1 MSTKSLRSAVDRLS
15 IESMSE
21 RFGDGH
27 FVGGVLGS
35 RQVSGLTL
43 AETVYKPGLH
53 VPAHA
58 HDHGL
63 CCLVLRGSFTE
74 RLGRRSTACGT
85 GSLIYH
91 PADEPH
97 AHDFDSVGGRVFN
110 VQFGAQW
117 AQRLTDFGVRQP
129 GSPVDLHRSRA
140 AWLASQLYHEFCTGD
155 TASVLS
161 IEGLALALLGEVT
174 RSATTEEAPGARPHW
189 LRRAVEYLHGHY
201 RETISL
207 HDLARRVDIDPSH
220 LARTF
225 RGHFGCTMS
234 EYVRKLRVD
243 HARKELLATSKPLS
257 EIAYAAGFS
266 DQAHFSRVFRQH
278 TGLTPGSYRKV
289 ATAR

>member
-1 MSTKSLRSAVDRLS
+1 
-15 IESMSE
+15 MSE

-58 HDHGL
+58 HDHSL

-74 RLGRRSTACGT
+74 RLGRRSATCST

-97 AHDFDSVGGRVFN
+97 AHDFDGAGGRVFN
-110 VQFGAQW
+110 VQFGGPW
-117 AQRLTDFGVRQP
+117 ALRMTEFGLKEP
-129 GSPVDLHRSRA
+129 GSPVDLHRGRA
-140 AWLASQLYHEFCTGD
+140 AWLASQLYHEFCTDD
-155 TASVLS
+155 TASILS
-161 IEGLALALLGEVT
+161 IEGFALALLGEVA
-174 RSATTEEAPGARPHW
+174 RSASIEEPSGARPLW
-189 LRRAVEYLHGHY
+189 LRRAVEYLHAHY
-201 RETISL
+201 RDAVSL
-207 HDLARRVDIDPSH
+207 TELAGKVEIDPSH

-225 RGHFGCTMS
+225 REHFGCTMS
-234 EYVRKLRVD
+234 EYVRKLRVE
-243 HARKELLATSKPLS
+243 HARVELLATSKSLS

>member
-1 MSTKSLRSAVDRLS
+1 MST
-15 IESMSE
+15 

-27 FVGGVLGS
+27 FIGGVVGS

-43 AETVYKPGLH
+43 AETVYSPGLH

-74 RLGRRSTACGT
+74 RLGRRTTACGT

-97 AHDFDSVGGRVFN
+97 AHDFDAGGGRCFN
-110 VQFGAQW
+110 IQFGSDW
-117 AQRLTDFGVRQP
+117 AGRIASFGVREP

-140 AWLASQLYHEFCTGD
+140 GWLATQLYHEFCSGD

-161 IEGLALALLGEVT
+161 IEGFALALLGEVG
-174 RSATTEEAPGARPHW
+174 RSPGGAEPPGARPAW
-189 LRRAVEYLHGHY
+189 LRRAAEYLHAHY
-201 RETISL
+201 LQPVSL
-207 HDLARRVDIDPSH
+207 TDLAARVEVDPSH

-225 RGHFGCTMS
+225 REHFGCTMS
-234 EYVRKLRVD
+234 DYVRGLRVE
-243 HARKELLATSKPLS
+243 HARRALLGTSKTLS
-257 EIAYAAGFS
+257 EIAYSTGFA
-266 DQAHFSRVFRQH
+266 DQAHFSRVFKQH
-278 TGLTPGSYRKV
+278 TGVSPGAYRRI
-289 ATAR
+289 ATTR

>member
-1 MSTKSLRSAVDRLS
+1 LRPLRPCCSIECMST
-15 IESMSE
+15 

-43 AETVYKPGLH
+43 AETVYRAGLH

-74 RLGRRSTACGT
+74 RIGRRSAACAA

-97 AHDFDSVGGRVFN
+97 AHDFDSSGGRVFN
-110 VQFGAQW
+110 VQFGVPWTARI
-117 AQRLTDFGVRQP
+117 AEFGLKDP

-140 AWLASQLYHEFCTGD
+140 AWLAGQLYHEFCTRD

-161 IEGLALALLGEVT
+161 IEGFALALLGEVA
-174 RSATTEEAPGARPHW
+174 RSALPVESAGARPAW
-189 LRRAVEYLHGHY
+189 LRRAVEYLHAHY
-201 RETISL
+201 LDTISL
-207 HDLARRVDIDPSH
+207 TDLAGRVEIDPSH

-225 RGHFGCTMS
+225 REHFGCTMS
-234 EYVRKLRVD
+234 EYVRKLRVE
-243 HARKELLATSKPLS
+243 HARKELLATSRSLS

-266 DQAHFSRVFRQH
+266 DQAHFSRVFRKH
-278 TGLTPGSYRKV
+278 TGLTPGAYRKV

>member
-1 MSTKSLRSAVDRLS
+1 MSA
-15 IESMSE
+15 
-21 RFGDGH
+21 RFTDGH

-35 RQVSGLTL
+35 RQVGGLTL

-58 HDHGL
+58 HDHSL

-74 RLGRRSTACGT
+74 RLGRRSAVCVT

-97 AHDFDSVGGRVFN
+97 AHDFDSAGGRVFN
-110 VQFGAQW
+110 VQFGGQW
-117 AQRLTDFGVRQP
+117 AQRMAELGLREP
-129 GSPVDLHRSRA
+129 GGPVDLHRSRA

-155 TASVLS
+155 TASILS
-161 IEGLALALLGEVT
+161 IEGFAMALLGEVA
-174 RSATTEEAPGARPHW
+174 RSASPEEASRARPVW
-189 LRRAVEYLHGHY
+189 LRRAVEYLHAHY
-201 RETISL
+201 RDAISL
-207 HDLARRVDIDPSH
+207 TELARRVEIDPSH

-225 RGHFGCTMS
+225 REHFGCTMS
-234 EYVRKLRVD
+234 EYVRKLRVE
-243 HARKELLATSKPLS
+243 HARKDLLATSKPLS
-257 EIAYAAGFS
+257 EIAYAAGFA